1 MMKKI
6 IFVVFA
12 IGLDIGLG
20 IGLGIGLAL
29 FLSKPKANPQIMADF
44 NMTCDL
50 NTQKCDNASG
60 IGFEFD
66 PRPIEAMT
74 PFMVHISNLPSK
86 LNEPNA
92 RIYGLNMD
100 MGTIKVALKP
110 NAKGYEAKVVLSTC
124 VMSKMEY
131 RLELYDG
138 DKSTGEYID
147 FILFQ

>member
-6 IFVVFA
+6 IFVALA
-12 IGLDIGLG
+12 IGVGV
-20 IGLGIGLAL
+20 GLAL
-29 FLSKPKANPQIMADF
+29 FLSKKSENPQIKADF
-44 NMTCDL
+44 NLTCDL

-74 PFMVHISNLPSK
+74 PFMVHISNLPSQ
-86 LNEPNA
+86 LNEPNV

-110 NAKGYEAKVVLSTC
+110 NANSYEAKVVLSTC
-124 VMSKMEY
+124 VVSKMEY

-138 DKSTGEYID
+138 DKSIGEYID
-147 FILFQ
+147 FILLQ